1 MSYWDE
7 YDDGWDNPPK
17 NQRMSNKR
25 SHPFAI
31 TCRSCGSNSVMVI
44 PYEYGDLGI
53 QCRRCGKSINCG
65 TYYTDEY
72 DYSEC

>member
-1 MSYWDE
+1 MAYWDDW
-7 YDDGWDNPPK
+7 DDGWDEPPK
-17 NQRMSNKR
+17 NQRMSSKR

-44 PYEYGDLGI
+44 PYEYGHLGI

-65 TYYTDEY
+65 TYYTDEG

>member
-1 MSYWDE
+1 MSYWDD
-7 YDDGWDNPPK
+7 YDDGWGDPPK
-17 NQRMSNKR
+17 NQRMSSKR

-53 QCRRCGKSINCG
+53 RCRRCGKSINCG
-65 TYYTDEY
+65 TYYTDEG